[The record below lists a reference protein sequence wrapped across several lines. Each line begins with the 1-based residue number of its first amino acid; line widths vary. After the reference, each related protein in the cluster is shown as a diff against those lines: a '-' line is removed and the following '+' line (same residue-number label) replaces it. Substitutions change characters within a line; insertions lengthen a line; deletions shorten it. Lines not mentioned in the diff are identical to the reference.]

1 MGFERKISLT
11 ALENGPLTLKFDADE
26 GERLALAE
34 RFGLLEL
41 KLFKGEAT
49 ATQEK
54 DASGIAVQVRFK
66 AKLAQRCGI
75 TLEPVH
81 DVLSETFIVR
91 FVEGSVD
98 ETDLDPESDED
109 IEALEGEE
117 IDIGEIA
124 AQYLGTAM
132 NPYPRK
138 KGSRAA
144 DLPYARGEVIS
155 EEEAGKKP
163 NPFSLLKKLRDRD

>member
-11 ALENGPLTLKFDADE
+11 ALENGPLTLEFDADAD
-26 GERLALAE
+26 ERLALAE

-54 DASGIAVQVRFK
+54 DGTGVAVQMRFK
-66 AKLAQRCGI
+66 AKLVQRCGI

-81 DVLSETFIVR
+81 DVLSEAFILR
-91 FVEGSVD
+91 FVEGPVD
-98 ETDLDPESDED
+98 ETDLDPENDED

-117 IDIGEIA
+117 IDIGEIV
-124 AQYLGTAM
+124 AQYLGTAV

-144 DLPYARGEVIS
+144 DLPYARGKVIS
-155 EEEAGKKP
+155 EEKAGKKA